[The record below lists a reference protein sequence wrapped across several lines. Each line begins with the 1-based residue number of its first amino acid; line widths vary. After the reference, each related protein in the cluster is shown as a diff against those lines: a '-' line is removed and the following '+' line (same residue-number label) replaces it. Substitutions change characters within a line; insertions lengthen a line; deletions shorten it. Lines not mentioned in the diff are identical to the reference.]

1 MSDDK
6 LDEEINDE
14 LDEIDRIIE
23 SIEKKIKINLVELEE
38 LDQDVDYDYIY
49 GSTKKKEGGYYYVE
63 ILLSTSNEDLI
74 NVYTKIFDKQMN
86 LSGNFEYIGLIN
98 PSQKNGVTYY
108 PFIFKSST
116 EIHTKDDYTKLLDT
130 FLGKGADSKKAEDIR
145 QIKQAMMD
153 KFRVKSLSPLGEG
166 GEGEVYKIGDF
177 VVKIIPFIS
186 GKYKENKFHRAQF
199 VKEMEFWNRFFPKK
213 SILSRIRNAIT
224 CKRRGVC
231 GQKPLTLI
239 DFLPKYLESKVWDES
254 TTFTYGVIVFQ
265 YEDVMDMRH
274 YIDTH
279 SKRIPYKRG
288 TEIFNNLIKG
298 FQLLHEAGYAHVDIK
313 LANILIRHSS
323 NIPIIIDF
331 GFMCKLEECGTQI
344 GTYSYIPK
352 VMRPFFIK
360 PYDWVKE
367 GNSRE
372 KKNPLTLKMGTNT
385 DKYSLAITLGKWM
398 TNIDWSGGPPGEKE
412 LYSAKIRELQEP
424 LRRRIKN
431 TRRNKSR
438 AKSGAN

>member
-1 MSDDK
+1 MS
-6 LDEEINDE
+6 DE
-14 LDEIDRIIE
+14 LDGEI
-23 SIEKKIKINLVELEE
+23 N
-38 LDQDVDYDYIY
+38 
-49 GSTKKKEGGYYYVE
+49 
-63 ILLSTSNEDLI
+63 
-74 NVYTKIFDKQMN
+74 
-86 LSGNFEYIGLIN
+86 
-98 PSQKNGVTYY
+98 
-108 PFIFKSST
+108 
-116 EIHTKDDYTKLLDT
+116 
-130 FLGKGADSKKAEDIR
+130 KGEDIR
-145 QIKQAMMD
+145 KIKHAMMY
-153 KFRVKSLSPLGEG
+153 KFGVNSLRKLGEG

-186 GKYKENKFHRAQF
+186 DEYKENEFHRAQF

-224 CKRRGVC
+224 CKRRGNC

-265 YEDVMDMRH
+265 YEDVMDMRN
-274 YIDTH
+274 YIFYNDK
-279 SKRIPYKRG
+279 SIPYKTG

-344 GTYSYIPK
+344 GTHSYIPK
-352 VMRPFFIK
+352 VMRP
-360 PYDWVKE
+360 
-367 GNSRE
+367 E

-398 TNIDWSGGPPGEKE
+398 TNIDWSGGSPGEKE
-412 LYSAKIRELQEP
+412 RYSAKIRELQEP

-438 AKSGAN
+438 AN